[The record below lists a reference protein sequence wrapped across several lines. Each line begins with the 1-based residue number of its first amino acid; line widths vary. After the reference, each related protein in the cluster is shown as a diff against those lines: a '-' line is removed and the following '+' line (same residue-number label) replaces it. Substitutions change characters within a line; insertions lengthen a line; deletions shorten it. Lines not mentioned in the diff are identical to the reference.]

1 MAFRHTSD
9 SDNRDF
15 MTRSP
20 DKPFYI
26 VRVAGEN
33 HPLPANGYRYHNGV
47 NDIRGSRRAEQLS
60 RLVGLALAKR
70 NDNASSQEASE
81 LGLFR

>member
-1 MAFRHTSD
+1 
-9 SDNRDF
+9 

-33 HPLPANGYRYHNGV
+33 RSLLANGYRYHNGV
-47 NDIRGSRRAEQLS
+47 NDIRGSRLAEQLS
-60 RLVGLALAKR
+60 RLVRLALAKR
-70 NDNASSQEASE
+70 NDHTPSQEASE